1 MRLYGYNLS
10 GNCLKIWWTARHL
23 GKPVTWIETDLL
35 KGDHRTPEFLAKN
48 PAGQVPLVEFD
59 DGRVLSQS
67 NAVCLYLAEGSEL
80 VPADAFER
88 AQMMQW
94 LFWEQYSHEPAI
106 AVARGNIILRGA
118 TIETLDPALIRR
130 CGDVLDLM
138 EKELSARPFFVGLR
152 PTLAD
157 ISIVAYTRVAP
168 DAGLELT
175 KWPAV
180 KRWIA
185 RVEAAFDLAAP

>member
-23 GKPVTWIETDLL
+23 GKPVEWVETDLL
-35 KGDHRTPEFLAKN
+35 KGEHRAPDFLAKN
-48 PAGQVPLVEFD
+48 PAGQVPLVEFE

-67 NAVCLYLAEGSEL
+67 NAVCLYLAEGSAL

-94 LFWEQYSHEPAI
+94 LFWEQYSHEPAL
-106 AVARGNIILRGA
+106 AVARGNILLRGA
-118 TIETLDPALIRR
+118 TVETLDPALIKR
-130 CGDVLDLM
+130 CHGVLDLM
-138 EKELSARPFFVGLR
+138 ERELSDRPFFVGNA

-157 ISIVAYTRVAP
+157 LSIVAYTRLCP
-168 DAGLELT
+168 DAGFRLEN
-175 KWPAV
+175 WPAV
-180 KRWIA
+180 SRWIA
-185 RVEAAFDLAAP
+185 RVESSFDLSPP